1 MLIFSVLMEAVFL
14 VIGKWDY
21 TVLLGNLLSGTAA
34 VLNFFLMGLGV
45 QASLGMEEK
54 DARTRMKVSMTYRF
68 LLMGAVIAL
77 GILLPCFHSV
87 AAVLPVFFP
96 RLAVLLRAL
105 FDKKRGVN
113 G

>member
-1 MLIFSVLMEAVFL
+1 
-14 VIGKWDY
+14 
-21 TVLLGNLLSGTAA
+21 
-34 VLNFFLMGLGV
+34 
-45 QASLGMEEK
+45 
-54 DARTRMKVSMTYRF
+54 
-68 LLMGAVIAL
+68 MGAVIAL

-96 RLAVLLRAL
+96 RLAVLLRAF